1 MHFETSMQRN
11 AIILA
16 AGTSSRFLPLSQEVP
31 KGLLEV
37 KGEVLVERQIRQLR
51 EAGID
56 DICIVTGYK
65 ASMFEYLSD
74 KYGVETVFNEDYAKY
89 NNTSS
94 LIRVADRLSN
104 TFICSSDNY
113 FPENVFIP
121 KSDYGYYSACYAK
134 GKTSEYCLSV
144 DNNDMIKDV
153 AVGGENAWYMIG
165 HAYFND
171 DFSRK
176 FKSILT
182 KEYEDESVRH
192 QYWEDVYIKHID
204 SLPPLK
210 INRYAEGQIVE
221 FDSLDE
227 LRAFDHTYIDD
238 TRSSILKEIGLNL
251 NCRESS
257 LKGFSKIPNADGSLK
272 FAFQKDDETFIYDN
286 GIIIKE
292 AKL

>member
-1 MHFETSMQRN
+1 MLFETSMQRN

-16 AGTSSRFLPLSQEVP
+16 AGTSSRFLPLSLEVP

-37 KGEVLVERQIRQLR
+37 KGEVLIERQIRQLH
-51 EAGID
+51 EAGVT

-65 ASMFEYLSD
+65 AEMFSYLCN
-74 KYGVETVFNEDYAKY
+74 KYGVEIVLNEDYAKY

-113 FPENVFIP
+113 FLENVFIP
-121 KSDYGYYSACYAK
+121 NSENSYYSACYTQ
-134 GKTSEYCLSV
+134 GKTSEYCLYV
-144 DNNDMIKDV
+144 DNNDMIRNV
-153 AVGGENAWYMIG
+153 VVGGENAWYMIG
-165 HAYFND
+165 QAFFND

-182 KEYEDESVRH
+182 SEYNDETVRH
-192 QYWEDVYIKHID
+192 QYWEDVYIKHIN
-204 SLPPLK
+204 SLPPIK
-210 INRYAEGQIVE
+210 INRYTDGQIVE

-227 LRAFDHTYIDD
+227 LRAFDHTYIND
-238 TRSSILKEIGLNL
+238 TRSSILKEIGRKL

-257 LKGFSKIPNADGSLK
+257 LKGFSRIPNADGYLR
-272 FAFQKDDETFIYDN
+272 FTFQKDDETFLYDN
-286 GIIIKE
+286 GIIRKE
-292 AKL
+292 A